1 MDIDQGAFYM
11 LILFFIYL
19 FINSEVAFIR
29 IFNKF
34 DGASND
40 GYTTNTYGTILQGI
54 LLTMMYFFIV
64 LIGDYLWDGED
75 DIEVSKST
83 PKINEPEDTQ
93 KIKSNNWKS
102 WIQSFK

>member
-1 MDIDQGAFYM
+1 MDMDQGAFYM

-34 DGASND
+34 EGASDD
-40 GYTTNTYGTILQGI
+40 GYTTNTYGTIIQGI

-64 LIGDYLWDGED
+64 FIGDYLWDEED
-75 DIEVSKST
+75 VEVPKSIPKTDGPKDI
-83 PKINEPEDTQ
+83 Q
-93 KIKSNNWKS
+93 KIETRNDWKS
-102 WIQSFK
+102 WIPFK